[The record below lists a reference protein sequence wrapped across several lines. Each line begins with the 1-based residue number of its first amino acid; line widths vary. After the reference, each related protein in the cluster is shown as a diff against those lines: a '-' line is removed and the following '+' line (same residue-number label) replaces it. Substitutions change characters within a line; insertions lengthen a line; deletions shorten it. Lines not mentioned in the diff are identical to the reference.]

1 MIKTT
6 LKSLLILTI
15 ACLLLIT
22 SCNSEEDG
30 NDTRTDPVTEKM
42 TEVITDAVT
51 EALPEENEMKIR
63 TAPDPRNR
71 EDVVVIT
78 CDVTDFGAVADSSP
92 KGGGTDNTR
101 AFTKALNEASKLG
114 GGVVYVPAGYYRVD
128 DELTIPRS
136 VYLVG
141 DWYDPDTTPDKIA
154 SGSMIVTSCGK
165 DDPDAAFITIGA
177 SAGVMGLTFL
187 YPEQTPDHPSVY
199 APTVLLKDSIAGDG
213 TQHAAS
219 AVCVTFINSYTAID
233 ASRGNQLHFVD
244 SARVT
249 AFNLGFWVN
258 QCYDCG
264 RVMSLSVKPDYYA
277 AFISATG
284 GDGNA
289 AKAAAAAS
297 MKENTTGI
305 CLMRTDWQMM
315 YDITVES
322 CNVGFSLL
330 RNPHTQE
337 ETAGNG
343 SVIEY
348 SITDCVTG
356 IDCAYGGYQFSLG
369 SIKTESNAVILRE
382 TAVSNFSFYDSV
394 ISSGDAAILT
404 EEGSR
409 GMLSIQSC
417 SFNGWGNSAIRSAGG
432 SVEIQSCDFTGQ
444 GRAIDIASTARTAV
458 VDGNTFADTVIEP
471 CVNALEGEHKTFIGS
486 NPPIEKS
493 EFVLDFGI
501 APVVSDITDI
511 VSVADFGASG
521 KAVCGSADNPDDTPA
536 FEAAIAA
543 LSSNGGIVY
552 VPAGYYNV
560 TGNLT
565 IPSGVELRGV
575 HQSLHVTTGEGSVIF
590 VTAGK
595 GEENGTPFITLE
607 KGAGVR
613 GLTFWY
619 PEQNYKDI
627 VAYPWLI
634 RGVGQDV
641 WVRDVCVGNCYQAI
655 DLGYSDD
662 SGKVDCGGHYVENV
676 TGCILKNGIRV
687 DGSTKAGRIL
697 NTHFNLTF
705 YAAVWGTRLTDAS
718 GSFGEG
724 DMGVT
729 LMGYLNSNLTAYT
742 FGTTVDESALFI
754 FNYRAAT
761 GMRFTG
767 GFEGNICGSG
777 VDGSSVGIH
786 ITGAY
791 EKPLRLLNFADD
803 IVPGS
808 SKVGNVGIYC
818 NPDEGSEV
826 HFVSSGASSYN
837 YVPPFLVRAV
847 SGKLVLRGFNANVSP
862 RGSSAAILVDGG
874 DVVASG
880 ITFKHVGPLEA
891 DGSFSRQT
899 EKDRA
904 NDVKIKSGSISLM
917 GATANYFFRYDTEK
931 GECSAFNYTIAE

>member
-1 MIKTT
+1 MMIKTT
-6 LKSLLILTI
+6 CKPLLGAIL
-15 ACLLLIT
+15 ACLLLLT
-22 SCNSEEDG
+22 SCRSETSGSE
-30 NDTRTDPVTEKM
+30 TQTDPVTEAM
-42 TEVITDAVT
+42 INAITDAVT
-51 EALPEENEMKIR
+51 EAPQEEDEMKIK

-71 EDVVVIT
+71 EDVVIIT

-92 KGGGTDNTR
+92 AGGGTDNTR
-101 AFTKALNEASKLG
+101 AFSQALNEAYRQG
-114 GGVVYVPAGYYRVD
+114 GGAVYVPAGFYRVE
-128 DELTIPRS
+128 DELVIPRS

-141 DWYDPDTTPDKIA
+141 DWYDPDTAPDKIA
-154 SGSMIVTSCGK
+154 AGSVIVTSYGK
-165 DDPDAAFITIGA
+165 EDPDSAFITVGA
-177 SAGVMGLTFL
+177 SAGIMGLTFH
-187 YPEQTPDHPSVY
+187 YPEQNPESPTVY
-199 APTVLLKDSIAGDG
+199 APTVLLRDNIAGDG

-219 AVCVTFINSYTAID
+219 ASCVTFVNSYTAID
-233 ASRGNQLHFVD
+233 ASRGNQLHFVED
-244 SARVT
+244 ARIT
-249 AFNLGFWVN
+249 AFHLGFWVN

-264 RVMSLSVKPDYYA
+264 RVMSLSVKPDYYS

-284 GDGNA
+284 GDGDS
-289 AKAAAAAS
+289 AKASASAA
-297 MKENTTGI
+297 MKENATGI

-315 YDITVES
+315 YDIDVAS
-322 CNVGFSLL
+322 CSVGFSLL

-343 SVIEY
+343 SIIEF

-369 SIKTESNAVILRE
+369 SIKTDSHAVILRE
-382 TAVSNFSFYDSV
+382 TAVSNFSFYDNTIASDS
-394 ISSGDAAILT
+394 IAILT

-417 SFNGWGNSAIRSAGG
+417 SFDGWSESAIHSAGG
-432 SVEIQSCDFTGQ
+432 SIEVQSCSFTGQ
-444 GRAIDIASTARTAV
+444 GSAVAIASTAKTAV
-458 VDGNTFADTVIEP
+458 VDGNTYADSVTIP
-471 CVNALEGEHKTFIGS
+471 CTNALEGENKVFIGN

-493 EFVLDFGI
+493 EFILDFGI
-501 APVVSDITDI
+501 APTIADGTDI
-511 VSVADFGASG
+511 VSVTDFGASG

-543 LSSNGGIVY
+543 LGNNGGIVY
-552 VPAGYYNV
+552 VPAGYYHV
-560 TGNLT
+560 AGSLT
-565 IPSGVELRGV
+565 IPEGVELRGI

-595 GEENGTPFITLE
+595 GEEDGTPFITLE
-607 KGAGVR
+607 SGSGVR

-619 PEQNYKDI
+619 PEQNYLDI

-634 RGVGQDV
+634 RGAGQDT
-641 WVRDVCVGNCYQAI
+641 WVRDICVGNCYQAI
-655 DLGYSDD
+655 DMG
-662 SGKVDCGGHYVENV
+662 SGADCGGHYIENV

-687 DGSTKAGRIL
+687 DHSTKAGRVL

-705 YAAVWGTRLTDAS
+705 YSAVWGTRLSDAS
-718 GSFGEG
+718 GSFGQG

-742 FGTTVDESALFI
+742 FGKTVDESALFI

-777 VDGSSVGIH
+777 VDGSIVGIH

-791 EKPLRLLNFADD
+791 EKPLCLLNFADD

-818 NPDEGSEV
+818 NPDDGSEV

-837 YVPPFLVRAV
+837 YVPPYLVRAV
-847 SGKLVLRGFNANVSP
+847 SGKLILRGFNANVSP
-862 RGSSAAILVDGG
+862 KGNSAAILVDGG

-880 ITFKHVGPLEA
+880 ITFKHVGPLNA
-891 DGSFSRQT
+891 DGSFSKQT
-899 EKDRA
+899 ERDKA
-904 NDVKIKSGSISLM
+904 NDVKIKSGSIALL
-917 GATANYFFRYDTEK
+917 GATSNYFFRYDTDK
-931 GECSAFNYTIAE
+931 GECTAFNYTIAE